1 MRNDRTTLE
10 MLKEVAFKAPWP
22 LVERV
27 THLLLAV
34 VVGYAIAKCETDE
47 SKLDSIA
54 RHRVEKKL
62 QEKRLQEMQAKQ
74 KDAQPSKD

>member
-27 THLLLAV
+27 THLALAV
-34 VVGYAIAKCETDE
+34 VIGYALAKCETDE
-47 SKLDSIA
+47 QKLDSIA

-62 QEKRLQEMQAKQ
+62 QEKRLQEVQKAKQ
-74 KDAQPSKD
+74 ENANTR